1 MGAGGVEKIAKSSP
15 WQVIYF
21 ISFFFFFFYRFFI
34 YLATLGLHC
43 FSRAFSSCGEG
54 ALFSS
59 FGAWPLSVVTSLTV
73 EHRL

>member
-1 MGAGGVEKIAKSSP
+1 MGAGGVEKIAQSSP
-15 WQVIYF
+15 WQEV
-21 ISFFFFFFYRFFI
+21 SFFFFLQIF

-59 FGAWPLSVVTSLTV
+59 FGAWPLSVVTSLIV

>member
-1 MGAGGVEKIAKSSP
+1 MGAGGVEKIAQSSP
-15 WQVIYF
+15 WQE
-21 ISFFFFFFYRFFI
+21 ISFHFLFLFFYRFFI